1 MGVDNII
8 GEVFDRRYR
17 LERRIGA
24 GGMADVYLA
33 EDETLHRRVAIKILA
48 DRYTQ
53 DDGFVERFRREATAA
68 AGLNHPNI
76 VSIYDR
82 GEAEGT
88 YYIAMEYIEGPTLKE
103 EITSRAPLPEA
114 EAVGYAQ
121 QALQALEF
129 AHRRGVIHRDIKPHN
144 MMVTPDGLLK
154 VTDFGIARAA
164 NQVEMTEAGSIVG
177 TAQYLSPEQARG
189 QNVGPQSDIYSLGVV
204 LYELL
209 TGEVPF
215 SGSSAVEIAMK
226 QVNEQPVPPSQK
238 NRLISPALEQVVMRA
253 LAKDSALR
261 FHSAREMADEL
272 ERVRR
277 GLGVSHD
284 TQQATAVIGAYAAA
298 DATRVMGAPA
308 AERTAVLPPSKQPP
322 QTQPKRSALPWILVA
337 LLLLASAVVGY
348 VVYQQLQGSGVK
360 VPNVVGQPEAAA
372 RRTLVGHGFKVNSQ
386 QKASDSVPSGNVI
399 DTKPGPGD
407 TADKGSAVTLI
418 VSSGPKNVDLPDLR
432 GKTLPAALQILAQ
445 KGLTGAPVNVPSRLP
460 SGTVVRTDPKPGP
473 VAPGSV
479 VTLFVSSGNVKVP
492 NVIGMTCDQA
502 TQTLDGYNLTANCVD
517 APSDT
522 APAGQVFAQN
532 PSAGQP
538 APQGGTV
545 DLQVSTGPS
554 QVTVPDVTNT
564 DYNNAKQ
571 ILHDNGD
578 LHAVRSDCLSSDPS
592 IPDGVV
598 VATDPPAG
606 SSVDPKSSVTVYT
619 QDSTSVTPCP

>member
-1 MGVDNII
+1 MGVDHII
-8 GEVFDRRYR
+8 GELFDGRYR

-33 EDETLHRRVAIKILA
+33 QDETLNRRVAIKILA

-88 YYIAMEYIEGPTLKE
+88 YYIAREYIEGPTLKE

-215 SGSSAVEIAMK
+215 GGSSAVEIAMK

-253 LAKDSALR
+253 LAKDSSLR
-261 FHSAREMADEL
+261 FRSAREMADEL

-277 GLGVSHD
+277 GLGVSQD

-298 DATRVMGAPA
+298 DSTRVMGAPTG
-308 AERTAVLPPSKQPP
+308 ERTAVLPPSD
-322 QTQPKRSALPWILVA
+322 QPKRSALPWILVA
-337 LLLLASAVVGY
+337 LLLLASVVVGY
-348 VVYQQLQGSGVK
+348 VVYQQLQGTDGVK
-360 VPNVVGQPEAAA
+360 VPDVIGAPEQAA
-372 RRTLVGHGFKVNSQ
+372 RQRLIDAGFKVDST
-386 QKASDSVPSGNVI
+386 QKASATVTAGNVI
-399 DTKPGPGD
+399 DTDPAPGD
-407 TADKGSAVTLI
+407 TAPKGSQVTLI
-418 VSSGPKNVDLPDLR
+418 VSTGPKSVTLPNLR
-432 GKTLPAALQILAQ
+432 GDTVAAALQKLAEL
-445 KGLTGAPVNVPSRLP
+445 GLTGAQVPISSKLA
-460 SGTVVRTDPKPGP
+460 SGTVVRTDPEPGP
-473 VAPGSV
+473 VKPGSV
-479 VTLFVSSGNVKVP
+479 VTLFISNGNVKVP
-492 NVIGMTCDQA
+492 NVIGMTCDEA
-502 TQTLDGYNLTANCVD
+502 TQTLQGYNLTANCID
-517 APSDT
+517 SASDT
-522 APAGQVFAQN
+522 APSGEVFAQS

-545 DLQVSTGPS
+545 NLQVSTGPE
-554 QVTVPDVTNT
+554 QVTVPDVTHT
-564 DYNNAKQ
+564 DYNSAKGL
-571 ILHDNGD
+571 LHDQD
-578 LHAVRSDCLSSDPS
+578 LHAVRQDCLSSDPS

-598 VATDPPAG
+598 VSTDPPAG
-606 SSVDPKSSVTVYT
+606 TAVDPKSSVTVYT
-619 QDSTSVTPCP
+619 QDSTSITPCP